1 MTALTDYPNLPTI
14 REVFTAE
21 PTNSKA
27 RFDEIAAQLTQRR
40 AEIDDQI
47 GAFCV
52 FEDLPVPQTGPLAGL
67 PISVKDQFHVAGT
80 RSGFGTGQPTKAK
93 SVSDAPA
100 IAALRK
106 NGAKIIGRSN
116 LPPFAMDFQTVDGAG
131 HRTNNPHDL
140 TRTSGG
146 SSGGG
151 AAAVASGMSLVDI
164 GADLSGSLR
173 IPASFCGVMSLMPT
187 DGQFSNQGMLLGETQ
202 KLDHFARPGVIGRHA
217 DDLWIVYQ
225 IMRGATALP
234 EPLGFDAVKPIKIGW
249 GVDAQ
254 KHPLCADVASIFATW
269 REAQDVQKVR
279 FGALKQDLFA
289 QERRQEFAFLMGYET
304 GGLLPWAVRQMAR
317 MFGGDS
323 AQRSPDFLVQIYR
336 GYGRS
341 KSQYE
346 VGLKRRE
353 RFIKSSLEMFDDFD
367 VVITPVTPMAAFHH
381 VSPSQDRSGVRDYD
395 LSFEIGQQSIGY
407 MDALTYYTGAISLL
421 GFPVVTV
428 PLGLTAE
435 GLPVGAQMIGH
446 PDKEKQ
452 LLSVAAALFS

>member
-1 MTALTDYPNLPTI
+1 MTALTDHPNLPTI
-14 REVFTAE
+14 RELFTTE
-21 PTNSKA
+21 PTNCKVG
-27 RFDEIAAQLTQRR
+27 FDDVAAQLTQRR

-47 GAFCV
+47 GAFCI
-52 FEDLPVPQTGPLAGL
+52 FEDLPVLQSGPLAGL
-67 PISVKDQFHVAGT
+67 PISFKDQFHIAGT

-106 NGAKIIGRSN
+106 NGAKIIGRTN

-202 KLDHFARPGVIGRHA
+202 KLDHFARPGVIGRHG

-225 IMRGATALP
+225 FMRGATKLP
-234 EPLGFDAVKPIKIGW
+234 EPLSRDAAEPIKIGW
-249 GVDAQ
+249 GVDVQ
-254 KHPLCADVASIFATW
+254 KHPLCADVTSVFSTW
-269 REAQDVQKVR
+269 REAQDLQKVR
-279 FGALKQDLFA
+279 FGALQQDLFT
-289 QERRQEFAFLMGYET
+289 QERRQEFSFLMGYET

-317 MFGGDS
+317 MFG
-323 AQRSPDFLVQIYR
+323 A
-336 GYGRS
+336 
-341 KSQYE
+341 
-346 VGLKRRE
+346 
-353 RFIKSSLEMFDDFD
+353 
-367 VVITPVTPMAAFHH
+367 
-381 VSPSQDRSGVRDYD
+381 D
-395 LSFEIGQQSIGY
+395 LSWLWTLKI
-407 MDALTYYTGAISLL
+407 A
-421 GFPVVTV
+421 V
-428 PLGLTAE
+428 
-435 GLPVGAQMIGH
+435 
-446 PDKEKQ
+446 
-452 LLSVAAALFS
+452 